1 MGKQAK
7 DIAQEYN
14 LKQVILCAWDGERT
28 HIVTYGKT
36 LEDCDQAAQGGNKIK
51 KFLGW
56 SEELCEA
63 EPSRV
68 KKLKKEI
75 EQLKKQQYQ
84 IGVDYAN
91 GADKTVKCIIDRNG
105 KACVYKESE
114 FPIYIRLRDNEIDHT
129 AEELAGIV
137 IDYDV
142 NNKIVGVEFLEE
154 ARERLE
160 YIIAD
165 LIRADKV

>member
-1 MGKQAK
+1 LWLIVALNGDRTGKNKHKGGTMPKRIPIKAAK

-14 LKQVILCAWDGERT
+14 LKQVILCAWDGELT

-68 KKLKKEI
+68 KKLKK
-75 EQLKKQQYQ
+75 LKNSK
-84 IGVDYAN
+84 
-91 GADKTVKCIIDRNG
+91 KK
-105 KACVYKESE
+105 
-114 FPIYIRLRDNEIDHT
+114 
-129 AEELAGIV
+129 
-137 IDYDV
+137 
-142 NNKIVGVEFLEE
+142 
-154 ARERLE
+154 
-160 YIIAD
+160 
-165 LIRADKV
+165 